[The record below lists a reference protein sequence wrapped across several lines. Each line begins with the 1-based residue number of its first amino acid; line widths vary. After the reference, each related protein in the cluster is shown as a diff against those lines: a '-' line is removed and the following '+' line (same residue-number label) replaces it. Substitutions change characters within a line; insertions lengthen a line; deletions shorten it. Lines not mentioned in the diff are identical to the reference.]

1 MPSEA
6 VTAIAVKLIAPPL
19 ALAAG
24 WWIFLIV
31 LLLIVP
37 VIAFG
42 YYTVWGSG
50 ISQTPYRDPTG
61 PPESPSELGHDITQ
75 DVGNWERGTDSGR
88 RRPPPAVR
96 DPIDAGVADA
106 LTEWRR
112 APVSDPRLDP
122 PVGPGDHVR
131 GPGEAVTVAVYV
143 DVTSGPSRTAL
154 PALTAL
160 A

>member
-37 VIAFG
+37 VIAYG

-88 RRPPPAVR
+88 RRPPPAGR
-96 DPIDAGVADA
+96 PPIDADGADA
-106 LTEWRR
+106 ASGWRR
-112 APVSDPRLDP
+112 APAPEGRL
-122 PVGPGDHVR
+122 G
-131 GPGEAVTVAVYV
+131 
-143 DVTSGPSRTAL
+143 
-154 PALTAL
+154 
-160 A
+160 